1 MSAPDRIALFNLAWD
16 LTGDAFG
23 MRQLQYERYYS
34 GDPMRNLANTYLGY
48 NGDDCLNLV
57 EEALESAKHT

>member
-1 MSAPDRIALFNLAWD
+1 LAWD

-57 EEALESAKHT
+57 EDALKGATDD